1 MTLQTVDWAAF
12 LQDNSDMPPDISFKV
27 YERGSV
33 LVQPMEGMENE
44 MSRSF
49 GAHKYFLAVV
59 SPTFRRQF
67 FGSLPEIRDMIIV
80 EETSSK
86 AFGTMLDFIYLR
98 ADNFAFPCGHFSCLF
113 EVRNLGERFQI
124 ADLVAKTQVE
134 ISSKQL
140 TPENLLEAAQSATNY
155 KDLFSDIAN
164 QLMTRCQ
171 NFFRETYQ
179 TMDQLRNLL
188 EDIQAKG
195 LQIDTDIVMMLI
207 MSSKPAICGGCK
219 RITSECLNGEKVTN
233 DNVMPGIKVVV
244 NPTYDFVDDSDGVG
258 IITRKDLTHA
268 GGSDWGAYWFIRWA
282 NGVEGRSWRITNG
295 GLFLFGCR

>member
-1 MTLQTVDWAAF
+1 MTLQTADWAAF
-12 LQDNSDMPPDISFKV
+12 LQDNSDMPTDVSFKV
-27 YERGSV
+27 FENGSV
-33 LVQPMEGMENE
+33 LVQPMEEMENE
-44 MSRSF
+44 TFKSF

-59 SPTFRRQF
+59 SPIFRRQF
-67 FGSLPEIRDMIIV
+67 FGSLPEKRDMIIV

-86 AFGTMLDFIYLR
+86 AFGIMLDFIYLK
-98 ADNFAFPCGHFSCLF
+98 AEHFAFPCGHFSCLF

-134 ISSKQL
+134 ISMKQL
-140 TPENLLEAAQSATNY
+140 TPENLVEAAQSATNY
-155 KDLFSDIAN
+155 KDLFTDMAD

-188 EDIQAKG
+188 EDIQANG
-195 LQIDTDIVMMLI
+195 VQIDTDIVMRLI
-207 MSSKPAICGGCK
+207 LASKPAICGGCK
-219 RITSECLNGEKVTN
+219 RITSECLNGEKVTK

-244 NPTYDFVDDSDGVG
+244 NPTYDSVTYGFDDSHGAG

-268 GGSDWGAYWFIRWA
+268 GGSNHWFIRWA
-282 NGVEGRSWRITNG
+282 NGVEGSWSITNSS
-295 GLFLFGCR
+295 LFLFGCR